1 MAWDC
6 HWHFFQNSVTES
18 QPKIFISIAVNV
30 GYVKVR
36 LRNRTQVRHNRLP
49 MLMSQ
54 IIHVVMGKVILPLIT
69 VPTGIAVIGANVPK
83 SNKEDL
89 RAARLKRCVH

>member
-18 QPKIFISIAVNV
+18 QPKIFIFA
-30 GYVKVR
+30 VKVR